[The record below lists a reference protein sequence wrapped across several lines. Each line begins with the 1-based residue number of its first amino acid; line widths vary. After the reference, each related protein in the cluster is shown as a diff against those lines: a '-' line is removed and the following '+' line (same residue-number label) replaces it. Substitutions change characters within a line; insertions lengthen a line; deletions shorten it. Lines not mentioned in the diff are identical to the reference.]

1 AQARQILREAEKIQ
15 MLINEEKNI
24 TTGEIKL
31 GIIPTLAPY
40 LLPGLF
46 KQVREK
52 YPHLNMVIKETITE
66 EIIQELK
73 QNKLDCGLV

>member
-1 AQARQILREAEKIQ
+1 
-15 MLINEEKNI
+15 
-24 TTGEIKL
+24 
-31 GIIPTLAPY
+31 IIPTLAPY

-73 QNKLDCGLV
+73 QNKLDCGLVVTPLKDTAINESPLFYEELYVYVS